1 MKKKI
6 FASLVFAVIC
16 SVVCA
21 NPWSYHGPKRD
32 IVNLIVTV
40 NYEKPRL
47 IADLIQIENRQPYL
61 LLPVNDNGNIYFCPH
76 DRKNPKFVSKKNLA
90 QILAIISPKQII
102 VLGNERYVSNEYVK
116 EFRKVAP
123 VVVINAENWQLA
135 ADTIAPM
142 LNLSRL
148 PGSFRKLN
156 AELESGRLFVPK
168 NKEEKANDELSVTD
182 APAEKDSSVQK
193 ETPGKT
199 APETKAPEKKSPA
212 EFPAFDA
219 EPEIKKDTKP
229 ADVAPLA

>member
-47 IADLIQIENRQPYL
+47 IADLIQIESRQPYL
-61 LLPVNDNGNIYFCPH
+61 LLPVNDDGNIYFCPYK
-76 DRKNPKFVSKKNLA
+76 RNNPKFVSKKNLA

-102 VLGNERYVSNEYVK
+102 VLGNERYVSQEYVK
-116 EFRKVAP
+116 EFRKIAP

-135 ADTIAPM
+135 ADTVAPM

-148 PGSFRKLN
+148 PESFRKLN
-156 AELESGRLFVPK
+156 AELESGRLFIPK
-168 NKEEKANDELSVTD
+168 KKEEKADDELSLTD
-182 APAEKDSSVQK
+182 DPAKKDSSVKK
-193 ETPGKT
+193 EAPAKT
-199 APETKAPEKKSPA
+199 APETKAPAKKSP
-212 EFPAFDA
+212 EEYPAFDA
-219 EPEIKKDTKP
+219 EPEVKKDVKP